1 MPFLSELDSRGY
13 RYCFLYTLMNNP
25 RCMDPK
31 SPPLE
36 AGLNTFRT
44 LAGDIGPERV
54 IWRYDPIVPSNI
66 TDSEFHKQTHA
77 EIARSLRGYTI
88 RSVISFVD
96 MYRKLKKRMDD
107 LEKNGIKLYEPPD
120 EVRDD
125 ILWSMARSAAQNGME
140 IAASAEEIDLSGH
153 GIKPGKCIDGPY
165 LSDIFGLD
173 LKWKKDPSQRKSCG
187 CVVSKDIGMYNSC
200 LFECAYC
207 YATTSF
213 KRARTNYKAH
223 DPESI
228 SLIA

>member
-1 MPFLSELDSRGY
+1 
-13 RYCFLYTLMNNP
+13 MNNP
-25 RCMDPK
+25 GRMDPK

-36 AGLNTFRT
+36 AGLKTFRA
-44 LAGDIGPERV
+44 LARDIGPERV

-66 TDSEFHKQTHA
+66 TDSEFHKQTYA
-77 EIARSLRGYTI
+77 KIAHSLRGYTR

-107 LEKNGIKLYEPPD
+107 LEKSGIKIFEPAD

-125 ILWSMARSAAQNGME
+125 ILRSMARSANQNGME
-140 IAASAEEIDLSGH
+140 IAACAEEADLSEH
-153 GIKPGKCIDGPY
+153 GIRPGKCIDGAY
-165 LSDIFGLD
+165 LSEIFGLD
-173 LKWKKDPSQRKSCG
+173 LTQKKDTSQRKSCG
-187 CVVSKDIGMYNSC
+187 CVVSKDIGMYNTC

-213 KRARTNYKAH
+213 KCARANYKAH
-223 DPESI
+223 DSGSI